1 MTDHG
6 IIAPDWQIKAAADEN
21 LGAIL
26 FPLLPEP
33 VLVDTADCQVS
44 RGMEWRWITPKAHAT
59 WGENEPISDLV
70 LKYCGWAV
78 SDRLFFQEEWCK
90 GDWGAAFDDDIYF
103 TKSGTPEAENIGW
116 QPANTMP
123 PEAAQYWFE
132 VTGVRVIQMDKIDR
146 GVCYDAGLID
156 KQLDLSCGID
166 SIGKQWASIFLRWS
180 KAFPSNFWDSD
191 RWAIVLDV
199 KVLENNNA

>member
-26 FPLLPEP
+26 FPLLPAP

-78 SDRLFFQEEWCK
+78 GDHLFLQEDWCK

-103 TKSGTPEAENIGW
+103 TKSTTPEAENIGW
-116 QPANTMP
+116 QPAETMP
-123 PEAAQYWFE
+123 PEAAQYWYE
-132 VTGVRVIQMDKIDR
+132 VLGVRVVRMD
-146 GVCYDAGLID
+146 
-156 KQLDLSCGID
+156 DLSLKEMRNSHLFEPLAD
-166 SIGKQWASIFLRWS
+166 DLFDFLKIVKRKWTE
-180 KAFPSNFWDSD
+180 AFPSHFWDSD
-191 RWAIVLDV
+191 LWAIVLDV
-199 KVLENNNA
+199 KALENNNA

>member
-6 IIAPDWQIKAAADEN
+6 IIAPDWQWKAVADEN

-78 SDRLFFQEEWCK
+78 GHRLFFQEEWCK

-103 TKSGTPEAENIGW
+103 TKSTTPEAENIGW
-116 QPANTMP
+116 QPANAMP
-123 PEAAQYWFE
+123 PEAAQHWFE
-132 VTGVRVIQMDKIDR
+132 VTGVKVLQPIDLGDKDLR
-146 GVCYDAGLID
+146 LSGLFVYGAEEGAMVADVVAKRWGSSHPEHILNW
-156 KQLDLSCGID
+156 QG
-166 SIGKQWASIFLRWS
+166 WAV
-180 KAFPSNFWDSD
+180 
-191 RWAIVLDV
+191 VLDV
-199 KVLENNNA
+199 KILENNNA

>member
-59 WGENEPISDLV
+59 WGENELISDLV

-78 SDRLFFQEEWCK
+78 GDRLFLQEEWCK
-90 GDWGAAFDDDIYF
+90 GDWGAAFDDKIYF
-103 TKSGTPEAENIGW
+103 TKSTTPEAENIGW
-116 QPANTMP
+116 QLAETMP
-123 PEAAQYWFE
+123 KEAAQHWYE
-132 VTGVRVIQMDKIDR
+132 VAGVQVVQMKDLRSEIII
-146 GVCYDAGLID
+146 DAGI
-156 KQLDLSCGID
+156 
-166 SIGKQWASIFLRWS
+166 APESIFDGRDGAWLE
-180 KAFPSNFWDSD
+180 FWLLANKNWNAAHPEYLCCGDL
-191 RWAIVLDV
+191 WVVVLDV
-199 KVLENNNA
+199 KTLEAIRE

>member
-6 IIAPDWQIKAAADEN
+6 IIAPDWQIQAAADEN

-44 RGMEWRWITPKAHAT
+44 RGMEWRWITPKAHAI

-78 SDRLFFQEEWCK
+78 GDRLFFQEEWCK

-103 TKSGTPEAENIGW
+103 TKSTTPEAENIGW
-116 QPANTMP
+116 QPAYTMP
-123 PEAAQYWFE
+123 KEAAQHWYE
-132 VTGVRVIQMDKIDR
+132 VTGFRVMQMKDMDFSGKDWAGAVFATNSQDVNDSQLLFDR
-146 GVCYDAGLID
+146 
-156 KQLDLSCGID
+156 DL
-166 SIGKQWASIFLRWS
+166 WVV
-180 KAFPSNFWDSD
+180 
-191 RWAIVLDV
+191 VLDV
-199 KVLENNNA
+199 KALEKNNA

>member
-26 FPLLPEP
+26 FPLLPAP

-70 LKYCGWAV
+70 LKYCGWALG
-78 SDRLFFQEEWCK
+78 DRLFFQEEWCK
-90 GDWGAAFDDDIYF
+90 GDWGVALDDDIYF

-123 PEAAQYWFE
+123 PEAAQYWYE
-132 VTGVRVIQMDKIDR
+132 VTGVRIEVAGRIPMNTWRSTGIYLPNEDTFEYGQAAVGRWDKAHPGHLW
-146 GVCYDAGLID
+146 GVAHWL
-156 KQLDLSCGID
+156 
-166 SIGKQWASIFLRWS
+166 
-180 KAFPSNFWDSD
+180 
-191 RWAIVLDV
+191 IVLEVLDG
-199 KVLENNNA
+199 KTLENNNA

>member
-1 MTDHG
+1 MTDRG
-6 IIAPDWQIKAAADEN
+6 IIAPDWQIKATADEN

-78 SDRLFFQEEWCK
+78 GDRLFFQEEWCN
-90 GDWGAAFDDDIYF
+90 Y
-103 TKSGTPEAENIGW
+103 SGGLLSRSTHPCQEYEDKW
-116 QPANTMP
+116 EPAYTMP
-123 PEAAQYWFE
+123 IKVARYRFE
-132 VTGVRVIQMDKIDR
+132 VTGVKVLQPIDLGDKDLR
-146 GVCYDAGLID
+146 LSGLFVYGAEEGALVSD
-156 KQLDLSCGID
+156 VVARRWKESHPEH
-166 SIGKQWASIFLRWS
+166 IFNWQG
-180 KAFPSNFWDSD
+180 WVV
-191 RWAIVLDV
+191 VLDV
-199 KVLENNNA
+199 KTLEVALGIYNAENFVGEE